1 MPYPFHGE
9 EFEFTQSDGRKIKLK
24 GWGDQSRALF
34 ETLDGYTV
42 IKNPLTGFHEYAKLS
57 DDGTSLAPSGLRV
70 GLEDP
75 KVQGLPKHLR
85 SSKETHMERSSLAFS
100 RLGSKSRWQERREE
114 ARAAKSMAMMSRGV
128 FRAPPPQFT
137 KGDYVGLCLLIQ
149 FPDVQGTIQKS
160 EVENFCNKQG
170 YNAFENKGSVYD
182 YFYDVSTGKLK
193 YTNIVTPYYIAKKP
207 KDYYTDPNVECPIR
221 ARELI
226 VEALTDLKQKGFDF
240 IGLSTDDKG
249 YIFALNVFYAGPRT
263 NEWAEGLWP
272 HSWYLETPFDIGN
285 GKKFNDYQITDM
297 SNQLKL
303 ATFCHENGHMVCD
316 FPDLYD
322 YGLDD
327 PGQKPQ
333 SNGVGLFCLMCWGG
347 PDNGNPTQIGA
358 YLKYRAGWADKV
370 TNLILEGVNTVKA
383 GINDFY
389 VWPKSQTEYFIIENR
404 IKENRDISLPSSGL
418 AIWHVEE
425 LGSNDYEE
433 MLPGKHYECSLEQAD
448 NRFDLEHMANDGDPQ
463 DLFSAG
469 VNPNFG
475 YSTAP
480 NSRWWDGS
488 LSGLEISEIGNPGNE
503 MKFKLAGKGNK
514 FCKTSSPNKII
525 PDNSQLGITDVIAF
539 EDVITVS
546 SIKVGVDIDH
556 TYRGDLRLVLTS
568 PSGTSAVL
576 HDRVGASSDNLKTTF
591 DIASAPE
598 LQNLLS
604 QTLRGNWTLQVQD
617 LAARDEGVL
626 RSWSIEAEGQKNNV
640 IELQESPSAKIPDK
654 VPAGITR
661 IMVSDANGN
670 VNEVEVS
677 LDITHTYIGDLM
689 ISLISPKGTIVDL
702 HKREGAGLD
711 NIIKT
716 YTAITTPGLKKLAG
730 EPIKGQWKLKAA
742 DLAGRDEGK
751 LNRWALRIVP
761 S

>member
-1 MPYPFHGE
+1 M
-9 EFEFTQSDGRKIKLK
+9 
-24 GWGDQSRALF
+24 
-34 ETLDGYTV
+34 
-42 IKNPLTGFHEYAKLS
+42 
-57 DDGTSLAPSGLRV
+57 
-70 GLEDP
+70 
-75 KVQGLPKHLR
+75 
-85 SSKETHMERSSLAFS
+85 
-100 RLGSKSRWQERREE
+100 
-114 ARAAKSMAMMSRGV
+114 
-128 FRAPPPQFT
+128 
-137 KGDYVGLCLLIQ
+137 
-149 FPDVQGTIQKS
+149 
-160 EVENFCNKQG
+160 
-170 YNAFENKGSVYD
+170 
-182 YFYDVSTGKLK
+182 
-193 YTNIVTPYYIAKKP
+193 
-207 KDYYTDPNVECPIR
+207 
-221 ARELI
+221 
-226 VEALTDLKQKGFDF
+226 
-240 IGLSTDDKG
+240 
-249 YIFALNVFYAGPRT
+249 
-263 NEWAEGLWP
+263 
-272 HSWYLETPFDIGN
+272 
-285 GKKFNDYQITDM
+285 
-297 SNQLKL
+297 
-303 ATFCHENGHMVCD
+303 
-316 FPDLYD
+316 
-322 YGLDD
+322 
-327 PGQKPQ
+327 
-333 SNGVGLFCLMCWGG
+333 
-347 PDNGNPTQIGA
+347 
-358 YLKYRAGWADKV
+358 
-370 TNLILEGVNTVKA
+370 NTVKA

-389 VWPKSQTEYFIIENR
+389 VWPKSQTESFIIENR

-433 MLPGKHYECSLEQAD
+433 MLPEKHYECSLEQAD

-514 FCKTSSPNKII
+514 ISKTSSPNKII

-539 EDVITVS
+539 EDAITVS

-576 HDRVGASSDNLKTTF
+576 HDRIGASLDNLKTTF
-591 DIASAPE
+591 DIANAPE

-604 QTLRGNWTLQVQD
+604 QTLKGNWTLQVQD

-626 RSWSIEAEGQKNNV
+626 RNWSIEAEGQKNNV
-640 IELQESPSAKIPDK
+640 IELQDSPSAKIPDN

-661 IMVSDANGN
+661 IIVSDANGN

-677 LDITHTYIGDLM
+677 LDITHSYIGDLM

-711 NIIKT
+711 NIIKI

-742 DLAGRDEGK
+742 DLAGRDQGK